1 MKPVPVEPGGTQ
13 IHCPGTSIGTT
24 LEPLERGTGEILF
37 LLSLR

>member
-1 MKPVPVEPGGTQ
+1 MKSVPVELGGTQ
-13 IHCPGTSIGTT
+13 IHRPGTIIGKT